1 MRPFKLLVHPPQH
14 LPRKIMMLAGDFVEG
29 FLVFVVPFSIFDLL
43 VDMGTHIVPESGGE
57 WQLSH

>member
-1 MRPFKLLVHPPQH
+1 
-14 LPRKIMMLAGDFVEG
+14 MMLAGDFVEG